1 MWGAVCSDR
10 ALERLDDK
18 SVSSSG
24 PAGSGI
30 AILAGAQVGWCVRW
44 SLMSTA
50 DVPEDYELV
59 VADDG
64 SIPAEQIA
72 RLGLGPGA
80 HLRVVP
86 ASGAWSSPRRKTAKG
101 ILAGKVDGEALVGAL
116 QDAKGERVALLD
128 LDE

>member
-1 MWGAVCSDR
+1 
-10 ALERLDDK
+10 
-18 SVSSSG
+18 
-24 PAGSGI
+24 
-30 AILAGAQVGWCVRW
+30 
-44 SLMSTA
+44 MSAA

-64 SIPAEQIA
+64 SIPAEQIT

-86 ASGAWSSPRRKTAKG
+86 ASTASTPKRKTAKG